1 MISTNIENIAKGLVD
16 ARTTLA
22 SHLTVKGVTASK
34 DERLNDL
41 IAKVLDIT
49 TGVTPSYQEKTF
61 TENGTFLP
69 DEGFDAFSK
78 VTISVQ
84 GGGGADGT
92 RWVLN
97 EDAYLVDEDGNKWC
111 KEELYYGSTNTGVSR
126 PSNVPYSKETTYE
139 DYLYYNVYDMIGKT
153 TLYNGFS
160 SSVSSGMTINGEL
173 MTTTSSYLPSE
184 YGLYEVGLTKACA
197 SISNFNNINFSGNT
211 RIKECVV
218 NNSSV
223 QIKSNLYS
231 GCTNLE
237 KATILNCISQ
247 LSMKNQMS
255 DFMFYGCT
263 KLKEA
268 IIYPNV
274 TNVGWSAFCDCSSL
288 TSVTIPNSVTEI
300 KSYAFKGCS
309 SLTSITIPDSVTS
322 IGASAFYGCASLSNV
337 TIPDSVTEI
346 RSNAFDGCTSL
357 SGSFTFPTGV
367 TQVNVAVLY
376 NTSVSR
382 VVINNVESIGD
393 NAFQYC
399 SKLVRIDCY
408 SPIAPTLGS
417 NCFKGLPN
425 SGIVNVP
432 KDSDYST
439 WQEVLPNWEF
449 RYVL

>member
-78 VTISVQ
+78 VIISVQ

-92 RWVLN
+92 FWKLN
-97 EDAYLVDEDGNKWC
+97 EDAYLLDEDGNKWC
-111 KEELYYGSTNTGVSR
+111 KEELYYGSTNTGIAR
-126 PSNVPYSKETTYE
+126 PSNVPYSKETPYDE
-139 DYLYYNVYDMIGKT
+139 YIYYNVYDMIGQT
-153 TLYNGFS
+153 TLFS
-160 SSVSSGMTINGEL
+160 NFSTYPAIKSGMTINGEL
-173 MTTTSSYLPSE
+173 MNLTSTYLPSE
-184 YGLYEVGLTKACA
+184 YGLYEVGITNACY
-197 SISNFNNINFSGNT
+197 SSNTIQNLNFSGNT

-218 NNSSV
+218 NFNG
-223 QIKSNLYS
+223 KGYYRPSNLYS

-237 KATILNCISQ
+237 KATILSCKAISAPDERIV
-247 LSMKNQMS
+247 NG
-255 DFMFYGCT
+255 MFDGCT
-263 KLKEA
+263 KLKEVN
-268 IIYPNV
+268 IQNNPNEIG
-274 TNVGWSAFCDCSSL
+274 NYAFMNCTSLSSI
-288 TSVTIPNSVTEI
+288 TIPNSVTSI
-300 KSYAFKGCS
+300 TTYAFQGCTSLS
-309 SLTSITIPDSVTS
+309 SINIPDNVVG
-322 IGASAFYGCASLSNV
+322 IG
-337 TIPDSVTEI
+337 
-346 RSNAFDGCTSL
+346 SNAFYGCTSL

-367 TQVNVAVLY
+367 TEVYTNVLAY
-376 NTSVSR
+376 TSISR
-382 VVINNVESIGD
+382 VILNNVEKIGSG
-393 NAFQYC
+393 AFQYC

-408 SPIAPTLGS
+408 SPVAPTLGAS
-417 NCFKGLPN
+417 CFWNIPD

-432 KDSDYST
+432 QGSDYST
-439 WQEVLPNWEF
+439 WQEALPNWVF